1 VSDSLPLEG
10 RVAFLAGAGGRF
22 GRPIAVA
29 FAEAGAAIALAS
41 TSRATAEGF
50 AIASIA
56 NELWALGSRHLS
68 LTMDVAEPE
77 SVMAGLH
84 EAQVELGRI
93 DLLIN
98 AADSPAG
105 SDLEF
110 LATADADWQRI
121 VQSRLG
127 GAYLTCHA
135 AGRIM
140 LEQGHGGILNL
151 VSPAAHG
158 RAGPAALAAAE
169 SGVLGLSRSLAAE
182 WLGRVC
188 VNVAAV
194 GAEALPSA
202 VAALC
207 TLLAAENAGGL
218 SGQVF
223 EL

>member
-1 VSDSLPLEG
+1 VSDFRRLEG

-29 FAEAGAAIALAS
+29 LAEAGAVITLAS
-41 TSRATAEGF
+41 SSRATTEGF

-56 NELWALGSRHLS
+56 NELWALGSRHLN

-77 SVMAGLH
+77 SVMAAFQ
-84 EAQVELGRI
+84 EARVELGRI

-98 AADSPAG
+98 AAEPPDA

-110 LATADADWQRI
+110 LATTDADWQRI
-121 VQSRLG
+121 MQVRLG
-127 GAYLTCHA
+127 AVYLTCHA

-140 LEQGHGGILNL
+140 FEQEHGSILTL
-151 VSPAAHG
+151 VSSAARG
-158 RAGPAALAAAE
+158 RAGSAAPAAAE
-169 SGVLGLSRSLAAE
+169 AGVLGLSRSLALEWPGRISVNTAVVQAE
-182 WLGRVC
+182 TS
-188 VNVAAV
+188 
-194 GAEALPSA
+194 PSA
-202 VAALC
+202 VAALSA
-207 TLLAAENAGGL
+207 LLAGEDAAGL